1 MSKLASTYYISLL
14 LSLVITWTVGLII
27 VSSKHHLEGV
37 LVTWLYGLLNT
48 ILAVGVFSLIITP
61 IYFLGKK
68 YKLTPIIIHLVFCL
82 ILTVEIISLLYF
94 TMTLELLGD
103 TIFQFSH
110 EQAKIIYNNYFTI
123 EWYHFLLPLPIII
136 YLLSIR
142 LLPNK
147 SSNLF
152 LYSLLFIGVGAVLL
166 GLQINRENGS
176 FTELP
181 RNKTIHF
188 LNSVYNS
195 NRSKLN
201 SLKPEDIE
209 FYQNTINPQ
218 LKNSKYPLYHSIN
231 KDNTLGPYFNLKNT
245 PPNIVFLVVES
256 LSSSFSGPNADEI
269 SYTPFLDSLALKSLY
284 FDNSLATSERSF
296 AVLPS
301 MLGSLPHG
309 KNGYTNNTV
318 GYPNNESLA
327 TWLFNNGYIGDFHFG
342 GYARFDYMDLF
353 MNNQGFK
360 NIYDRKEYNY
370 EGTGLKTS
378 IDSIP
383 FGVPD
388 KLFLRNVIEKNNQ
401 RKTNVPYIDVYLTLS
416 MHYPYII
423 DNHEKYYAKV
433 KKTIEQANVNESI
446 KRKHKKYVAEFA
458 TFLYTDDALRW
469 YFNERKKSK
478 EHQNTIYIILGDHM
492 MGEVAQSSPIE
503 KYRSALMIYSPLLN
517 SVKII
522 KGTNS
527 HLDIAPSLH
536 NLLYEK
542 YNFPALESVSWL
554 GQPFDTS
561 STFQNNRNVLFML
574 NNREVKDMLH
584 NEYYLSNGKLY
595 TIGDRLKLTPSK
607 NENQKKV
614 LENLLLVSQLLHDEV
629 VAQNLLIPSQSNLE
643 QVAII
648 NKEVN
653 IDKHSEYI
661 GLYDTVLNQPY
672 EEFLFELTLKLSGNW
687 NENKEDDPRLV
698 YVVKRNDENVTWGFV
713 DLNLSERNI
722 YKTQEYKFLIK
733 NNLEFKLLP
742 KDEVAVYFWNKSLSE
757 KSYKAIVLPLSVK
770 ARPK

>member
-388 KLFLRNVIEKNNQ
+388 KLFLRNVIKKNNQ

>member
-1 MSKLASTYYISLL
+1 
-14 LSLVITWTVGLII
+14 
-27 VSSKHHLEGV
+27 
-37 LVTWLYGLLNT
+37 
-48 ILAVGVFSLIITP
+48 
-61 IYFLGKK
+61 
-68 YKLTPIIIHLVFCL
+68 
-82 ILTVEIISLLYF
+82 
-94 TMTLELLGD
+94 
-103 TIFQFSH
+103 
-110 EQAKIIYNNYFTI
+110 
-123 EWYHFLLPLPIII
+123 
-136 YLLSIR
+136 
-142 LLPNK
+142 
-147 SSNLF
+147 
-152 LYSLLFIGVGAVLL
+152 
-166 GLQINRENGS
+166 
-176 FTELP
+176 
-181 RNKTIHF
+181 
-188 LNSVYNS
+188 
-195 NRSKLN
+195 
-201 SLKPEDIE
+201 
-209 FYQNTINPQ
+209 
-218 LKNSKYPLYHSIN
+218 
-231 KDNTLGPYFNLKNT
+231 
-245 PPNIVFLVVES
+245 
-256 LSSSFSGPNADEI
+256 
-269 SYTPFLDSLALKSLY
+269 
-284 FDNSLATSERSF
+284 
-296 AVLPS
+296 
-301 MLGSLPHG
+301 
-309 KNGYTNNTV
+309 
-318 GYPNNESLA
+318 
-327 TWLFNNGYIGDFHFG
+327 
-342 GYARFDYMDLF
+342 
-353 MNNQGFK
+353 
-360 NIYDRKEYNY
+360 
-370 EGTGLKTS
+370 
-378 IDSIP
+378 
-383 FGVPD
+383 
-388 KLFLRNVIEKNNQ
+388 
-401 RKTNVPYIDVYLTLS
+401 
-416 MHYPYII
+416 
-423 DNHEKYYAKV
+423 
-433 KKTIEQANVNESI
+433 
-446 KRKHKKYVAEFA
+446 
-458 TFLYTDDALRW
+458 
-469 YFNERKKSK
+469 
-478 EHQNTIYIILGDHM
+478 
-492 MGEVAQSSPIE
+492 
-503 KYRSALMIYSPLLN
+503 MIYSPLLN

>member
-152 LYSLLFIGVGAVLL
+152 LFSLLFIGVGAVLL

-370 EGTGLKTS
+370 EGTELKTS
-378 IDSIP
+378 IESIK

-388 KLFLRNVIEKNNQ
+388 KLFLRNVIKKNNQ